1 MAVLHT
7 ERDHLTRSLM
17 QESTK
22 TKTYTQS
29 WLLQERSPLIKG
41 AFQPVLE
48 YYRLIARCE
57 RPLHPDHLH
66 LRHIRDTE
74 QTWPKLHL
82 LDVTSQPKLH
92 VVQTVRLAE
101 ALLKDGDI
109 PAIAIAS
116 LH

>member
-48 YYRLIARCE
+48 HHQLISWCK